1 MTAQPDRTAYLLREW
16 RPDAVVA
23 RRFEVRGGTYA
34 PGNARAMLGDLL
46 AERLDADDL
55 FDVGVLV
62 SELVT
67 NAVRHA
73 GADEEETIVV
83 HVAIAPGV
91 LRVEVCDSG
100 PGFHPPIVPQSRP
113 QGGGNGLVLLARMS
127 SDWGVATD
135 DGTCVWFERS
145 FVPGREGARAV

>member
-1 MTAQPDRTAYLLREW
+1 MTVQPDRTDYLLREW

-23 RRFEVRGGTYA
+23 RRFEVVGGTYA
-34 PGNARAMLGDLL
+34 PSNARAMLEELL
-46 AERLDADDL
+46 AERLGTDDL
-55 FDVGVLV
+55 FDVSVLL

-73 GADEEETIVV
+73 GADEQATIVV
-83 HVAIAPGV
+83 HVAVAPTC
-91 LRVEVCDSG
+91 LRIEVCDQG
-100 PGFHPPIVPQSRP
+100 PGFQPPIVPRSRP

-145 FVPGREGARAV
+145 LAPSRGGARA